1 MGTLDVLQSGIHLLH
16 EVADIGPDL
25 MGIVDLDVVLDGSRI
40 GHATGAAVVD
50 GDGLVQRLN
59 IAGAGAD
66 QIDLERNRHGLAIR
80 AGAVGERHVLRPSV
94 RPGDLI
100 ELDVSVHPEMAVGVV
115 DHLNDVVAAA
125 GGRKPR
131 ELTAVRRRSSRHRRG
146 RRGRGTAG
154 KGAGLSRNGN
164 ATQTQQ
170 QDGASGEVRGAGA
183 LEQRR
188 QHGAAGAEQCPDLF
202 HLWLSHRECGPGD

>member
-1 MGTLDVLQSGIHLLH
+1 
-16 EVADIGPDL
+16 
-25 MGIVDLDVVLDGSRI
+25 
-40 GHATGAAVVD
+40 
-50 GDGLVQRLN
+50 
-59 IAGAGAD
+59 
-66 QIDLERNRHGLAIR
+66 
-80 AGAVGERHVLRPSV
+80 
-94 RPGDLI
+94 
-100 ELDVSVHPEMAVGVV
+100 MAVGMV

-146 RRGRGTAG
+146 RRGRGTVG

-170 QDGASGEVRGAGA
+170 QDGASGEVRGARS

-202 HLWLSHRECGPGD
+202 HLWLSHREYGPGDWPGPPLFGYVLGFAAFREVLESRQVEVDPLLYPVRTLAGLFQAITVVAQLQANLGSALVAGLEERGARLGIA